1 MVYVCGAYGSEYDC
15 EVAFSLRVFIYLLLF
30 YKLAGVNWVIPLLC
44 WNGVWYSLSIFS
56 TSGKRG
62 EVFHRNRGEQPDER
76 AKDRSPIFLISKKKG
91 AISCIAL

>member
-1 MVYVCGAYGSEYDC
+1 M
-15 EVAFSLRVFIYLLLF
+15 AFSLRVFIYLLLF

-44 WNGVWYSLSIFS
+44 WDGVWYSFSIFS